1 MFVLGLLVAVAFV
14 ALVGL
19 FVFRPARVLGVKED
33 GLVKSIG
40 STSEIYNQSCTES
53 GEDHW
58 ECKVYL
64 GGASGGTTQMVV
76 ETDALGCWEAWEAEK
91 EKGKGGKKDG
101 DGKGKGKGKKNGG
114 GEEAALQADTT
125 KQADREGCITVFDL
139 AF

>member
-1 MFVLGLLVAVAFV
+1 MFVVGLLVAVAFV

-19 FVFRPARVLGVKED
+19 FVFRPARVLGVKAD

-40 STSEIYNQSCTES
+40 STSEVYNQSCTES
-53 GEDHW
+53 GEDTW
-58 ECKVYL
+58 ECRVYL

-76 ETDALGCWEAWEAEK
+76 ETDAMGCWEAWEAEK
-91 EKGKGGKKDG
+91 DKGKRADKGKGES
-101 DGKGKGKGKKNGG
+101 KKNDSTDDGSL
-114 GEEAALQADTT
+114 EADTT